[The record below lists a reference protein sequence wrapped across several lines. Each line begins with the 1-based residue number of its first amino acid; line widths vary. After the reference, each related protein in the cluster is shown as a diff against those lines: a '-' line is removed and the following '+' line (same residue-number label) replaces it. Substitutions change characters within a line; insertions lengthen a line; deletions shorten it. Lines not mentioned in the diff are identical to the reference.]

1 MIDYSDFKC
10 AFLTLQ
16 EIRIKSEDFRKKY
29 WPENELPVDIEKIID
44 QRLALNIIPESN
56 IKTDAYLQGDLT
68 AIVVDLEQYMDEHDR
83 YSNRLRFSLAHEVG
97 HYILHHSIY
106 DQYEVDT
113 EEEYYSF
120 IENIPDKEYK
130 SFEWQ
135 ANEFA
140 GSLLVPRK
148 RLIEEIQK
156 IYEKIKKENML
167 ELLEK
172 YPLDILARVSIN
184 LSQPFGISTT
194 VIERRVEVEKIW
206 PPE

>member
-10 AFLTLQ
+10 KYLTLQ
-16 EIRIKSEDFRKKY
+16 EIRIKSEAFRKKY
-29 WPENELPVDIEKIID
+29 WPENELPVDIEKIIE
-44 QRLALNIIPESN
+44 QRLGLNIIPKTN

-68 AIVVDLEQYMDEHDR
+68 SIVVDLEQYMDEQNR
-83 YSNRLRFSLAHEVG
+83 YSNRLRFSFSHEVG

-106 DQYEVDT
+106 DQYEVYT

-148 RLIEEIQK
+148 RLLEEIQK

-172 YPLDILARVSIN
+172 YPLDILSRVSIN